1 MIFPEKKRTTL
12 ERTTVEGF
20 DTLRLSPRLGD
31 LDLIATDALDHNY
44 AVRQGEDFK
53 LLLPP
58 EIPGVKPFE
67 PSGSGRVSR
76 VFSGTHAPYS
86 AFEMKRLVAR
96 VLALFKCPVIQRN
109 DGVIEAADDRCCYI
123 AEEPDD
129 VVYVLF
135 SGDGM
140 ADVFGTFLPR
150 TFEGVADIVC
160 TLIDGD
166 SL

>member
-67 PSGSGRVSR
+67 PYGRVSR

-86 AFEMKRLVAR
+86 AFEMKRLVVR

-129 VVYVLF
+129 VVYTLF

-140 ADVFGTFLPR
+140 AYVFDDFFPR
-150 TFEGVADIVC
+150 SFEGVASIVC
-160 TLIDGD
+160 TLIDGEV
-166 SL
+166 L